1 MTQSEDNIEHTES
14 ISVAAVRVVKVF
26 FQPGTD
32 IGTALAQVQSGANAA
47 YRSMPAGHRPPQVV
61 QYSATDLPL
70 LQVGVSSATVPETEV
85 GELTNDVVR
94 NTLHEEGRGADRPF
108 GARNRQISVDIDT
121 PALLARGITP
131 PTSPTP
137 SATRP

>member
-1 MTQSEDNIEHTES
+1 
-14 ISVAAVRVVKVF
+14 VAAAPRWSS

-47 YRSMPAGHRPPQVV
+47 YGSMPAGIAPPQVV

-94 NTLHEEGRGADRPF
+94 NTLHEEGRGADRPLRRPQPPDL
-108 GARNRQISVDIDT
+108 GGHRHPR
-121 PALLARGITP
+121 PAGPRHHPADVT
-131 PTSPTP
+131 TP